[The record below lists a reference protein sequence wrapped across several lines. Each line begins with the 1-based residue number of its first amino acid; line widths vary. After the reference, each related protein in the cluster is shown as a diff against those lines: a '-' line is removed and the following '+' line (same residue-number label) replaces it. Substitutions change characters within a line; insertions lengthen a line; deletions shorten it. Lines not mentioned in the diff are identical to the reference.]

1 MQTFCGNRIATAPQ
15 LFGLSLT
22 LDLLGREKR
31 NEHPTT
37 NFDKMK
43 CFFGVML
50 WLAGLSAVMGQ
61 SNLSADGIQDVM
73 AFYGK
78 SEAEVLSSDVW
89 SAEAFLVSDA
99 VRILKNPGKPV
110 SKWQELPGG
119 SEASLAQR
127 ILASDFRPIP
137 GEFLWLQTIEGW
149 YVVVPSK
156 ERFEI
161 ALNRKK
167 NIQK

>member
-1 MQTFCGNRIATAPQ
+1 M
-15 LFGLSLT
+15 
-22 LDLLGREKR
+22 
-31 NEHPTT
+31 T

-43 CFFGVML
+43 SFYGIIL
-50 WLAGLSAVMGQ
+50 WLAGLSTMMGQ
-61 SNLSADGIQDVM
+61 SSLSVDGIQEVM
-73 AFYGK
+73 AFYGQ

-110 SKWQELPGG
+110 LNWQELPGS

-127 ILASDFRPIP
+127 ILASAFRPLQ

-149 YVVVPSK
+149 YVVIPSK
-156 ERFEI
+156 ERFDI

-167 NIQK
+167 TSQK

>member
-1 MQTFCGNRIATAPQ
+1 M
-15 LFGLSLT
+15 
-22 LDLLGREKR
+22 
-31 NEHPTT
+31 T

-43 CFFGVML
+43 CFLGVIF
-50 WLAGLSAVMGQ
+50 WLVGLSTMTGQ
-61 SNLSADGIQDVM
+61 SGLSVDGIQEVM
-73 AFYGK
+73 AFYGQ

-99 VRILKNPGKPV
+99 VRVLKNPGKPV
-110 SKWQELPGG
+110 AEYQELPGS

-127 ILASDFRPIP
+127 ILASGFRPLP

-156 ERFEI
+156 ERFDI

>member
-1 MQTFCGNRIATAPQ
+1 M
-15 LFGLSLT
+15 
-22 LDLLGREKR
+22 
-31 NEHPTT
+31 
-37 NFDKMK
+37 
-43 CFFGVML
+43 
-50 WLAGLSAVMGQ
+50 MGQ
-61 SNLSADGIQDVM
+61 SSLSVDGIQEVM
-73 AFYGK
+73 AFYGQ

-110 SKWQELPGG
+110 LKWQELPGS

-127 ILASDFRPIP
+127 ILASAFRPLQ

-149 YVVVPSK
+149 YVVIPSK
-156 ERFEI
+156 ERFDI

-167 NIQK
+167 TSQK

>member
-22 LDLLGREKR
+22 LDLLGRVKR

-110 SKWQELPGG
+110 SKWQELPGS

-127 ILASDFRPIP
+127 ILASDFRPMP

-149 YVVVPSK
+149 FVVVPSK

>member
-1 MQTFCGNRIATAPQ
+1 M
-15 LFGLSLT
+15 
-22 LDLLGREKR
+22 DHLGREKR
-31 NEHPTT
+31 NELPMT

-43 CFFGVML
+43 CFSGVIF
-50 WLAGLSAVMGQ
+50 WLLGLSTVMGQ
-61 SNLSADGIQDVM
+61 SSLSVDGIQEVM
-73 AFYGK
+73 AFYGQ

-99 VRILKNPGKPV
+99 VRVLKNPGKPV
-110 SKWQELPGG
+110 AEWQELPGS
-119 SEASLAQR
+119 SEASLAHR
-127 ILASDFRPIP
+127 VLASDFRPIP

-156 ERFEI
+156 ERFDL

-167 NIQK
+167 IIQK

>member
-1 MQTFCGNRIATAPQ
+1 
-15 LFGLSLT
+15 
-22 LDLLGREKR
+22 
-31 NEHPTT
+31 
-37 NFDKMK
+37 
-43 CFFGVML
+43 
-50 WLAGLSAVMGQ
+50 
-61 SNLSADGIQDVM
+61 M
-73 AFYGK
+73 AFYGQ

-156 ERFEI
+156 ERFDI

>member
-1 MQTFCGNRIATAPQ
+1 VQTFCGNRIATAPQ

-50 WLAGLSAVMGQ
+50 WLAGLSAAMGQ
-61 SNLSADGIQDVM
+61 SSLSVDGIQEVM
-73 AFYGK
+73 AFYGQ

-156 ERFEI
+156 ERFDI

>member
-1 MQTFCGNRIATAPQ
+1 MQTFCGNRIATGPQ

-22 LDLLGREKR
+22 LDFLGREKR
-31 NEHPTT
+31 NDHPTT

-50 WLAGLSAVMGQ
+50 WLAGLSALMGQ
-61 SNLSADGIQDVM
+61 SSLSSDGIQDVM

-78 SEAEVLSSDVW
+78 SEAEVLSSDFW
-89 SAEAFLVSDA
+89 SAEAFLVSEA

-119 SEASLAQR
+119 SEASLTQR

-156 ERFEI
+156 ERFDI

>member
-1 MQTFCGNRIATAPQ
+1 
-15 LFGLSLT
+15 
-22 LDLLGREKR
+22 
-31 NEHPTT
+31 
-37 NFDKMK
+37 
-43 CFFGVML
+43 ML
-50 WLAGLSAVMGQ
+50 WLAGLSAAMGQ
-61 SNLSADGIQDVM
+61 SSLSVDGIQEVM
-73 AFYGK
+73 AFYGQ
-78 SEAEVLSSDVW
+78 SEAEVLSSDVL

-156 ERFEI
+156 ERFDI

>member
-50 WLAGLSAVMGQ
+50 WLAGLSAAMGQ
-61 SNLSADGIQDVM
+61 SSLSVDGIQEVM
-73 AFYGK
+73 AFYGQ

>member
-1 MQTFCGNRIATAPQ
+1 
-15 LFGLSLT
+15 
-22 LDLLGREKR
+22 
-31 NEHPTT
+31 
-37 NFDKMK
+37 MK

-50 WLAGLSAVMGQ
+50 WLAGFSAVMGQ
-61 SNLSADGIQDVM
+61 SSLSVDGIQEVM
-73 AFYGK
+73 AFYGQ

-110 SKWQELPGG
+110 PKWQELPGG

-156 ERFEI
+156 ERFDI

-167 NIQK
+167 NIQQ